1 MDWTKT
7 TWGLL
12 VTAWT
17 AAMLVFAAVLEHGFD
32 MAPCALCLMQRF
44 WFVVAGLVALGGIA
58 HNPRL
63 GIYPLVTIV
72 AALVGGGFSLRQLW
86 VESLPP
92 GEAPAC
98 GAGIEYLIDAGMANE
113 ALTAN
118 DVRHRR
124 LRGDATV
131 PGALSRGV
139 GAVGLRGRGCRG
151 RHAVARAGGLTRPR
165 HAYPVSSF
173 QASTADLSSGKYP
186 SKSSIRAGSSTP
198 TSPSSFGATCAWRR
212 RSSTY
217 SMAR

>member
-17 AAMLVFAAVLEHGFD
+17 AAMLVLAAVLEHGFD

-86 VESLPP
+86 VEGLPP

-98 GAGIEYLIDAGMANE
+98 GAGIEYLIDAGMASE
-113 ALTAN
+113 ALTAMMFGTA
-118 DVRHRR
+118 DCA
-124 LRGDATV
+124 ATPPFLGLSLAV
-131 PGALSRGV
+131 WALLGFAGV
-139 GAVGLRGRGCRG
+139 VAGAVMQWR
-151 RHAVARAGGLTRPR
+151 ARPA
-165 HAYPVSSF
+165 
-173 QASTADLSSGKYP
+173 
-186 SKSSIRAGSSTP
+186 
-198 TSPSSFGATCAWRR
+198 
-212 RSSTY
+212 
-217 SMAR
+217 